1 MLTFQAKT
9 KIMCKSYLEE
19 NKEVKDMIINYIT
32 EVLAAKPV
40 DVLQFS
46 INYFEGMK

>member
-1 MLTFQAKT
+1 MLKFQTKT
-9 KIMCKSYLEE
+9 KIKCKSYLEK
-19 NKEVKDMIINYIT
+19 NKEIKDMIINYIM